1 MANMTDI
8 QLTQGQEVA
17 ILTRMKDKDILVP
30 RPKISRSLVIRSIYR
45 YRFGSNT
52 HHLHAM
58 EMETNDVTST
68 SVSSVDSGR
77 SMESSS
83 SSNSP
88 PPPPPPP
95 PPLPPPSAQPAS
107 TNAALSVVPTESTYA
122 DLEAWLSKLQHG
134 TPLTETEVKTLT
146 ELARDRLLQES
157 NVQPVSAPVTVCGD
171 IHGQWHDLMELFRIG
186 GSAPDTNYLFM
197 VRARTVQRKLC
208 CLLVKIA

>member
-1 MANMTDI
+1 MN
-8 QLTQGQEVA
+8 
-17 ILTRMKDKDILVP
+17 DKDILVP
-30 RPKISRSLVIRSIYR
+30 RPKISRYACRSICTIHS

-52 HHLHAM
+52 HHLRAM
-58 EMETNDVTST
+58 EIETNDVTST

-95 PPLPPPSAQPAS
+95 PPLPPPSAQQPAS
-107 TNAALSVVPTESTYA
+107 TNVALSVVPTESTYA
-122 DLEAWLSKLQHG
+122 DLEAWLSKLQLG

-208 CLLVKIA
+208 LLAKVGVVGRNL